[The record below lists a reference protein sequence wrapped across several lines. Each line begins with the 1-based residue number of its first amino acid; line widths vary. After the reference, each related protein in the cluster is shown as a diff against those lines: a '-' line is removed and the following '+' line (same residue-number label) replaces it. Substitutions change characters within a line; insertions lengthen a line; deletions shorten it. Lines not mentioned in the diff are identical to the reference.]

1 MPDKRGAVF
10 PFYLVSARFVKSF
23 VRYYELVL
31 WVILRILQK
40 ELPGP
45 MNAGFDGRGAAIC
58 YVRNLFDGIPLHT
71 QNQGG
76 AVNGWHRGFSTLFPT
91 AFWLIRHPQHL
102 HVGMLVPHPPRH
114 KITHFGDPTCA

>member
-58 YVRNLFDGIPLHT
+58 YVRNLLDGIPLHT

-76 AVNGWHRGFSTLFPT
+76 AVNGWHLIE
-91 AFWLIRHPQHL
+91 AFQRCFQP
-102 HVGMLVPHPPRH
+102 
-114 KITHFGDPTCA
+114 HFG

>member
-58 YVRNLFDGIPLHT
+58 YVRNLLDGIPCT
-71 QNQGG
+71 RKIK
-76 AVNGWHRGFSTLFPT
+76 AVR
-91 AFWLIRHPQHL
+91 
-102 HVGMLVPHPPRH
+102 
-114 KITHFGDPTCA
+114 